1 MTRPLA
7 AVPDLEQELDGL
19 YALPLEEFTKAR
31 NDLAARLKQAH
42 QNEAADLVR
51 ALKKPSVVAA
61 AANRLAREEPH
72 QVVGLLAAGERLR
85 EAQQRALAGDGKA
98 EEVNEAVAA
107 ERDALRA
114 LLASR
119 PRAAR
124 RAVERDAARPPR
136 PDAARRCRRR
146 RGARAPRARPADG
159 GAEGGRLR
167 AARGRQAGP
176 APLERRG
183 RARGARARRCPAR
196 RGADAEHRGP
206 GCGGGRAAGSARG
219 GAARRGGGAEA
230 RRCRA
235 RRSRAHRG
243 RSSAPVSTLK
253 SVSPVHLHR
262 RTAETDGA
270 N

>member
-1 MTRPLA
+1 LWNDWKVTRPLA

-114 LLASR
+114 LLASAR
-119 PRAAR
+119 AQLGERSSATLLDRLGQTLRAAAVDDEGRALLERGRLTEELKAVGFGPLEAVKPARRRSSDEVARAAR
-124 RAVERDAARPPR
+124 ERVAALRTEARTLSSEARVAEDAAEQ
-136 PDAARRCRRR
+136 AQ
-146 RGARAPRARPADG
+146 
-159 GAEGGRLR
+159 R
-167 AARGRQAGP
+167 AAELLAEEAEQKR
-176 APLERRG
+176 
-183 RARGARARRCPAR
+183 
-196 RGADAEHRGP
+196 ADAERV
-206 GCGGGRAAGSARG
+206 AAELAD
-219 GAARRGGGAEA
+219 AEA
-230 RRCRA
+230 A
-235 RRSRAHRG
+235 LRSRR
-243 RSSAPVSTLK
+243 
-253 SVSPVHLHR
+253 
-262 RTAETDGA
+262 
-270 N
+270 